1 MMKKD
6 SNYIISIVILL
17 VFALGI
23 SYLSLRRPLPVS
35 DAKIL
40 GFPLE
45 IGSWI
50 GEIIPPEK
58 NVVEILGTDKILLG
72 EYSNPEGEKVWFTV
86 VYGEGDRQSFHPPE
100 YCYIGGGNTELVD
113 KKLDKVNIDDKTT
126 IEVNSRLFQT
136 GPHKQLVFYWYMAG
150 DRVMASYNKQ
160 QVYFVLDEIRHRSAK
175 GALIKVSTL
184 VINGDTKGAFN
195 RLKDFMGE
203 AVPILSDYL

>member
-1 MMKKD
+1 MKKD

-23 SYLSLRRPLPVS
+23 SYLSLRKPLSVS

-40 GFPLE
+40 EFPLE
-45 IGSWI
+45 IGSWT
-50 GEIIPPEK
+50 GEIIPPEE

-72 EYSNPEGEKVWFTV
+72 EYSNSEGEKVWFTV

-100 YCYIGGGNTELVD
+100 YCYIGSGNTELVD
-113 KKLDKVNIDDKTT
+113 KKLDKVKIDDKTT

-136 GPHKQLVFYWYMAG
+136 GSRKQLVFYWYMAG

-160 QVYFVLDEIRHRSAK
+160 QVYFVLDEIRHRGAK

-195 RLKDFMGE
+195 RLKDFMRE
-203 AVPILSDYL
+203 AVPILPDYL